1 MVHMHGFVFDREAIG
16 KLVLSLWKFVNEDQG
31 VITRSDPAGDIRL
44 TVDFSQ
50 VIPPTDLN
58 I

>member
-1 MVHMHGFVFDREAIG
+1 MHGFVFDREAIAELIIS
-16 KLVLSLWKFVNEDQG
+16 KWKFVDEDKD
-31 VITRSDPAGDIRL
+31 VNTRSDPAGDIQL